1 MYQGVRLSNLSTREQ
16 LERLAAGCASAVPSK
31 EEKQVWE
38 LAKAQVQ
45 KKRKTLIPPHK
56 CVRISSK
63 SAPVQL
69 VDKDIRYVQQAPQRF
84 IAAYL
89 DQLELNQRGVKFN
102 KKVVNSFLK
111 FWRIFHA
118 RAFYKGKTKAKVPP
132 LHRLEFELAS
142 SDWPHRYK
150 KIPDIFLSD
159 PEGSKKRVPVFAQ
172 PQQDRDFDRGD
183 CYSFAVSALE
193 ELRINKGDKTQSE
206 TVQEAPKSYGAN
218 RGPGKRVSKVNKRF
232 GEGYSF

>member
-16 LERLAAGCASAVPSK
+16 LERLAAGCASAVPNK

-38 LAKAQVQ
+38 LAKAQIQ

-63 SAPVQL
+63 NAPVQL
-69 VDKDIRYVQQAPQRF
+69 VDKDIRYVQQAPQKF

-89 DQLELNQRGVKFN
+89 DQLDLNQRGKKFN

-118 RAFYKGKTKAKVPP
+118 RAFWRGKTRAKVPP

-150 KIPDIFLSD
+150 EIPNIFLTD
-159 PEGSKKRVPVFAQ
+159 PVEEKQQEPEIAQ
-172 PQQDRDFDRGD
+172 PQQSQR
-183 CYSFAVSALE
+183 
-193 ELRINKGDKTQSE
+193 SE
-206 TVQEAPKSYGAN
+206 VLDGV
-218 RGPGKRVSKVNKRF
+218 GMV
-232 GEGYSF
+232 GYSKTSSSRSSRGRPSRASRRSSSCMVE